1 MERKEI
7 GRTCADI
14 LSNTSVSKELERDGH
29 RDDQGEDY
37 VKPMKFRFY
46 FQ

>member
-1 MERKEI
+1 MVRKEI

-14 LSNTSVSKELERDGH
+14 LSNISISKELERDGH
-29 RDDQGEDY
+29 RDDQGEDC

-46 FQ
+46 FR